1 MVTMLRGAT
10 WLYVGTL
17 VTIGAAALVSLC
29 YNLLKLALGLA
40 TSVIGQLPGS

>member
-17 VTIGAAALVSLC
+17 VTIGAAALFALC
-29 YNLLKLALGLA
+29 YNLLKLALSLA
-40 TSVIGQLPGS
+40 TSVIGRLPGS